1 MKAELVGFGVLE
13 LRGRRYTSD
22 VVIEGGRI
30 GKRHKGRSKPLRD
43 RFGHT
48 PLSVAEDIPWGGGR
62 LIIGTGADGALPIA
76 PEVEAEARRRG
87 ITIEAMPTRDA
98 CHRLAGI
105 RSRDVYAV
113 LHVTC

>member
-1 MKAELVGFGVLE
+1 MKAELVEFGVLE
-13 LRGRRYTSD
+13 LQGRRYTSD

-48 PLSVAEDIPWGGGR
+48 PLSVAEDIPWGGRR
-62 LIIGTGADGALPIA
+62 LIIGTGADGALPIT

-87 ITIEAMPTRDA
+87 IRIEAMPTRDA